1 MKVIQVK
8 CPLCNS
14 PIQQKQKDKI
24 FFCTQC
30 NSTHVRNGGIEKL
43 DVEIAEFSSS
53 VQGERAY
60 APFWRV
66 YATFIVRS
74 KSVEGG
80 SLFKLTQWI
89 KGGSDSGNM
98 FIYIPATELD
108 PASFRRMA
116 TSLTMNPPKYPTR
129 LNFGNVPRLPAV
141 LTKKEAS
148 ELADFVVV
156 TIEAEQPG
164 VLQRLDYTLTV
175 NDTKLVYLPFVK
187 TAQGLMPAL

>member
-1 MKVIQVK
+1 MRVIQVK
-8 CPLCNS
+8 CPQCNS

-24 FFCTQC
+24 FVCTQC
-30 NSTHVRNGGIEKL
+30 NTVHVRNGGIEKL
-43 DVEIAEFSSS
+43 DVEIAEFNATT
-53 VQGERAY
+53 QGERIY

-66 YATFIVRS
+66 YATFVVRS

-80 SLFKLTQWI
+80 TMFRLMQWV
-89 KGGSDSGNM
+89 KGGSDGGNM

-116 TSLTMNPPKYPTR
+116 TTLTTNPPKYPTR
-129 LNFGNVPRLPAV
+129 LNFANVPRLPAL
-141 LTKKEAS
+141 LTKQEAN

-156 TIEAEQPG
+156 TIEADQPG
-164 VLQRLDYTLTV
+164 VLQRLDYNLTI

-187 TAQGLMPAL
+187 TAQGLTAAY

>member
-1 MKVIQVK
+1 MRVIQVK
-8 CPLCNS
+8 CPQCNS

-30 NSTHVRNGGIEKL
+30 NTVHVRNGGIEKL
-43 DVEIAEFSSS
+43 DVEIGDYATSAA
-53 VQGERAY
+53 GERIY

-80 SLFKLTQWI
+80 SLFKLTQWL

-108 PASFRRMA
+108 PASFRRMS

-141 LTKKEAS
+141 ISKQEAS

-156 TIEAEQPG
+156 TMEAEQPG

-175 NDTKLVYLPFVK
+175 NDTKLIYLPFVK
-187 TAQGLMPAL
+187 TPQGMMPAL